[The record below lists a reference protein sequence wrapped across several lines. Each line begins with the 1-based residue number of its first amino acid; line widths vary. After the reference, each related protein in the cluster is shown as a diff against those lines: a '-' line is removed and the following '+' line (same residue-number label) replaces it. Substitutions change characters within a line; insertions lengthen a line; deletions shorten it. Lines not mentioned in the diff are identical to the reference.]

1 MKKIITTLLLV
12 SFFSFTKAQLKIKD
26 PATNAD
32 VLSSYYVQ
40 VNPGSATQSF
50 DFEIH
55 NDYSTSKTI
64 KVKRYILQHSVG
76 QDIYYCFGSNCYTA
90 NSNPV
95 FIPNQNVTIP
105 SGGMLPN
112 GAGTYGLK
120 TDFDDNSILGSS
132 VVRYTMY
139 DVNNISDSIS
149 FVVTYDVAAIG
160 IKKNEEIG
168 YKLNFCSPNPASNFV
183 NIPYELKQTA
193 SNAKIVLHN
202 IIGNKVK
209 EIEINELKG
218 IAQLDLSQLEE
229 GIYFYSLQINQKLV
243 STKKLILER

>member
-12 SFFSFTKAQLKIKD
+12 AAFSTINAQLKIKD
-26 PATNAD
+26 PATNLD
-32 VLSSYYVQ
+32 VLPTYYVQ
-40 VNPGSATQSF
+40 VSPGSATQSF

-64 KVKRYILQHSVG
+64 KIKRYILQQTSG

-95 FIPNQNVTIP
+95 FIPNQNVTIA

-120 TDFDDNSILGSS
+120 TDFDDNSVLGTS

-139 DVNNISDSIS
+139 DVNNVSDSVS
-149 FVVTYDVAAIG
+149 FIITYDVAAIG
-160 IKKNEEIG
+160 IKKNEEIS
-168 YKLNFCSPNPASNFV
+168 YKLNFCSPNPAINFTT
-183 NIPYELKQTA
+183 IPYELKQANT
-193 SNAKIVLHN
+193 NAKIVLHN

-209 EIEINELKG
+209 EIEINDLKG
-218 IAQLDLSQLEE
+218 SVQLDLSQLEE
-229 GIYFYSLQINQKLV
+229 GIYFYSLQINQKLI
-243 STKKLILER
+243 SSKKLIIER